1 VIKPADIR
9 HILVLTLLYYL
20 FGLHS
25 LTITISNSIVTM
37 SPFFPEGFA
46 LAFILIYG
54 PKVIPGIFIGQLLL
68 ALQVHYHIIPSIMIA
83 TSNSIEGLIAF
94 YLFKKADFDIK
105 LTRLKDVYLLF
116 AIVFFILQPFS
127 AIVGVTTLYNFGLIE
142 KSLLISSIFAW
153 YFGNIIGQLL
163 ITPLVLYVYTHYK
176 EINYIKLLLFSL
188 FFALLCYVFINIV
201 PVQNISILFSI
212 TIIPLVLLL
221 SYRTGLGYALSSIV
235 IISLIAIY
243 EFKKRIGIFSIYS
256 DMDNII
262 NINFYILAHIMI
274 ILTIGVSI
282 IEKNKAV
289 EKYKKLNNILE
300 DKINQEVMKN
310 REKDKIMFYQSRMA
324 QMGETIAM
332 IAHQWRQPLN
342 NLAILNQSLYLKYQK
357 DNLSKEQVEKFFI
370 DSKSQIE
377 HMSKTIDDFR
387 EFFKPHKQKTTFY
400 INDNLVHLLDII
412 KPEFDSYNIFI
423 QRDCGTRIFL
433 NGYPN
438 KFSQAILNILINAK
452 DALVSRQIID
462 KKIVIS
468 LDYDLKED
476 TIVLIIKDNA
486 GGIDQNIIDHIF
498 DPYFSTKQDKNGT
511 GLGLYMTKMII
522 EEHMNGKIYVS
533 NDEEGAVFKI
543 LLKKS

>member
-1 VIKPADIR
+1 MIKPADIR